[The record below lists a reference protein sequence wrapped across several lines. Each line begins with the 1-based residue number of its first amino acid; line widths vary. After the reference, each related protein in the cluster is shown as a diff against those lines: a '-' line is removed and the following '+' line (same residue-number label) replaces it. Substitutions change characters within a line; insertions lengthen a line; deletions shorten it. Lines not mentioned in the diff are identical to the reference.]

1 MHTKDEMK
9 GFLRNNVVLLT
20 FEKKDGTERTMR
32 CTLMESLLPTIDLNV
47 DKRQVKKSDSSLAVW
62 DLDKNAWRSY
72 RVDSVRTFE
81 VVSA

>member
-9 GFLRNNVVLLT
+9 DFLRNNVVLLT